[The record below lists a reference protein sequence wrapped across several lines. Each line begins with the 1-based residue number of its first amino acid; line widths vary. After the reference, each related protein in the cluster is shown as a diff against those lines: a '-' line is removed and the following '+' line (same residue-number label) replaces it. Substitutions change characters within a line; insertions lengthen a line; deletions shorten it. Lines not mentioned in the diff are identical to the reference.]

1 MDELQRLDW
10 NLVPALDALL
20 QERNVSRAAR
30 RLGISQ
36 SAASGALARLRRHFD
51 DDLLTRRGS
60 TYELTST
67 AQRLAPQAREA
78 VAVAASLL
86 SSAKSFD
93 PASGRREFTVVSS
106 EYGQVVHGASLVA
119 LVASSAPG
127 VRISFRGMEARTASD
142 DWLSRVDG
150 WQGPRDSLTNTPS
163 TGAAADR
170 WVCVVDRD
178 SPLTE
183 LSLDDVHRHRW
194 ILPTV
199 ARDRDVPW
207 RKRLSSYGIDLDVAV
222 TTESFGSVPFLVAGT
237 AMLGVMQERLADR
250 LADAAAVRVLPCPW
264 EMRPLT
270 FTFWWDPARE
280 HDPAHVWLREQVDLC
295 LTGAPPGGDPSGSS

>member
-20 QERNVSRAAR
+20 QEKNVSRAAR

-51 DDLLTRRGS
+51 DELLTRRGS
-60 TYELTST
+60 TYELSST

-86 SSAKSFD
+86 SSAKRFD
-93 PASGRREFTVVSS
+93 PASSRREFAIVSS
-106 EYGQVVHGASLVA
+106 EYGQVVHGAALLNLVSA
-119 LVASSAPG
+119 AAPG
-127 VRISFRGMEARTASD
+127 VRVSFRGMEARSGSD

-150 WQGPRDSLTNTPS
+150 WLGPRDSLSNTPC
-163 TGAAADR
+163 TGAAVDR
-170 WVCVVDRD
+170 WVCVVDRGNAVAA
-178 SPLTE
+178 
-183 LSLDDVHRHRW
+183 LSLEDVRQHRW

-207 RKRLSSYGIDLDVAV
+207 RKRLMAYGIDLDVAV

-237 AMLGVMQERLADR
+237 PMVGVMQERLAGR
-250 LADAAAVRVLPCPW
+250 LAEAAGVRVLPCPW
-264 EMRPLT
+264 EMRPVT
-270 FTFWWDPARE
+270 FTLWWDATRE
-280 HDPAHVWLREQVDLC
+280 HDPAHVWLREQVELC
-295 LTGAPPGGDPSGSS
+295 LSGEVRPA